1 MNRIEKIIFG
11 LFLISIFGCSEK
23 QVIQKKP
30 NFITTDIDLFW
41 KVFDDNNLYFESDSF
56 KMNYVN
62 KGSIGLK
69 DFDELKNIC
78 PELER
83 KLRQSK
89 YLNYYNSIRDNTTD
103 LTDEITISKEAYI
116 TFEDIYSGFKQ
127 TDVYFLV
134 GALTAGGKKTDNGLL
149 IGVEFFTKSETTSTD
164 QLNEWY
170 QKVLKEKIYLPSIV
184 IHELVHFQQNFIPKY
199 SSHNTLLEQS
209 IMEGMADYISYKII
223 NDNPFFNE
231 HLHYYADSIE
241 NQLWDEFKK
250 EMDLDYKET
259 DWLYNGGGN
268 SSTVPADLGYYV
280 GFKIIESF
288 VLSFNNESDAI
299 EAMLNNYDYYD
310 IFEKSNYETKFQ

>member
-134 GALTAGGKKTDNGLL
+134 GALTAGGKKTDNGLWL
-149 IGVEFFTKSETTSTD
+149 CSKKHIKCLLF
-164 QLNEWY
+164 
-170 QKVLKEKIYLPSIV
+170 VLKPSGV
-184 IHELVHFQQNFIPKY
+184 RC
-199 SSHNTLLEQS
+199 
-209 IMEGMADYISYKII
+209 
-223 NDNPFFNE
+223 
-231 HLHYYADSIE
+231 
-241 NQLWDEFKK
+241 
-250 EMDLDYKET
+250 
-259 DWLYNGGGN
+259 
-268 SSTVPADLGYYV
+268 
-280 GFKIIESF
+280 
-288 VLSFNNESDAI
+288 
-299 EAMLNNYDYYD
+299 
-310 IFEKSNYETKFQ
+310 

>member
-199 SSHNTLLEQS
+199 SSH
-209 IMEGMADYISYKII
+209 I
-223 NDNPFFNE
+223 
-231 HLHYYADSIE
+231 
-241 NQLWDEFKK
+241 
-250 EMDLDYKET
+250 
-259 DWLYNGGGN
+259 
-268 SSTVPADLGYYV
+268 
-280 GFKIIESF
+280 
-288 VLSFNNESDAI
+288 
-299 EAMLNNYDYYD
+299 
-310 IFEKSNYETKFQ
+310 